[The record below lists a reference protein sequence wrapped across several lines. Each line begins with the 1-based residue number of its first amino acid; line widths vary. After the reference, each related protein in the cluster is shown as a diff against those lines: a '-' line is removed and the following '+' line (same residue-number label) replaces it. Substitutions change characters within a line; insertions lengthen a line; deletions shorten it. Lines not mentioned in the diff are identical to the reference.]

1 MRRFGPGMLVAAAFI
16 GPGTVTTASIAGANF
31 GFVLMWAL
39 LLSIIVTFVLQE
51 MSSRLG
57 IVSGLGLSEAL
68 RSSINN
74 HFLKAFLM
82 ILIVSAL
89 GIGNAAFEVGNI
101 TGAAIGLSQI
111 SSLSISSSVLIVGI
125 LVLILLGTRIFK
137 VLEQILTV
145 LVVIMSLLFLLTM
158 ITIEIDYSK
167 LLRGLFIPTVTASS
181 LLTIMALIGTT
192 VVPYNLFLHA
202 DASKRK
208 WKDQEVTQAL
218 NNSRVDTAISIGLG
232 GLITLAIM
240 STSAV
245 AFFGSSMEISSENL
259 ARQLEPILGSY
270 SSYIFNFGLFV
281 AGITS
286 AVTAPLAASIAVT
299 EALGWKND
307 PSSFRFKLVWIIILL
322 IGLLFAYFG
331 TKPLQAILFA
341 QATNALLL
349 PFLALFLFY
358 VVNNS
363 RLMGSHKNTI
373 TINMIALIIIM
384 AVVLLSSYKIF
395 LLIYQRASHT
405 WSRHSLG
412 TSCIHP

>member
-218 NNSRVDTAISIGLG
+218 NNSRADTAISIGLG

-395 LLIYQRASHT
+395 LLI
-405 WSRHSLG
+405 
-412 TSCIHP
+412 

>member
-137 VLEQILTV
+137 MLEQILTV

-167 LLRGLFIPTVTASS
+167 LLRGLLIPNATPSS

-218 NNSRVDTAISIGLG
+218 NNSRADTAISIGLG

-384 AVVLLSSYKIF
+384 AVVLHSSYKIF
-395 LLIYQRASHT
+395 LLI
-405 WSRHSLG
+405 
-412 TSCIHP
+412 

>member
-125 LVLILLGTRIFK
+125 LVLILLGTSIFK

-208 WKDQEVTQAL
+208 WEDQEVTQAL
-218 NNSRVDTAISIGLG
+218 NNSRADTAISIGLG

-395 LLIYQRASHT
+395 LLI
-405 WSRHSLG
+405 
-412 TSCIHP
+412 

>member
-74 HFLKAFLM
+74 YFLRAFLM

-111 SSLSISSSVLIVGI
+111 SNLSISSSVLIVGI

-137 VLEQILTV
+137 MLEQILTV

-167 LLRGLFIPTVTASS
+167 LLRGLLIPNATPSS

-218 NNSRVDTAISIGLG
+218 NNSRADTAISIGLG

-395 LLIYQRASHT
+395 LLI
-405 WSRHSLG
+405 
-412 TSCIHP
+412 

>member
-74 HFLKAFLM
+74 HFLKVFLM

-111 SSLSISSSVLIVGI
+111 SSLSISSSVLVVGI

-137 VLEQILTV
+137 ILEQILTV

-218 NNSRVDTAISIGLG
+218 NNSRADTAISIGLG

-322 IGLLFAYFG
+322 IGVLFAYFG

-363 RLMGSHKNTI
+363 RLMGSHKNTF

-395 LLIYQRASHT
+395 LLI
-405 WSRHSLG
+405 
-412 TSCIHP
+412 

>member
-137 VLEQILTV
+137 ILEQILTV

-218 NNSRVDTAISIGLG
+218 NNSRADTAISIGLG

-349 PFLALFLFY
+349 PVLALFLFY

-395 LLIYQRASHT
+395 LLI
-405 WSRHSLG
+405 
-412 TSCIHP
+412 

>member
-57 IVSGLGLSEAL
+57 IVSGLGLSEAM
-68 RSSINN
+68 RSSMNN

-137 VLEQILTV
+137 ILEQILTV

-208 WKDQEVTQAL
+208 WKDQELNQAL
-218 NNSRVDTAISIGLG
+218 NNSRADTAISIGLG

-307 PSSFRFKLVWIIILL
+307 PSSIRFKLVWIIILL
-322 IGLLFAYFG
+322 IGVLFAYFG

-395 LLIYQRASHT
+395 LLI
-405 WSRHSLG
+405 
-412 TSCIHP
+412 

>member
-1 MRRFGPGMLVAAAFI
+1 MKRFGPGMLVAAAFI

-74 HFLKAFLM
+74 HFLKVFLM

-111 SSLSISSSVLIVGI
+111 SNLSISSSVLIVGI

-137 VLEQILTV
+137 MLEQILTV

-158 ITIEIDYSK
+158 ITVEIDYPK
-167 LLRGLFIPTVTASS
+167 LLRGLLIPNATPSS

-322 IGLLFAYFG
+322 IGVLFAYFG

-395 LLIYQRASHT
+395 LLI
-405 WSRHSLG
+405 
-412 TSCIHP
+412 

>member
-57 IVSGLGLSEAL
+57 IISGLGLSEAL

-74 HFLKAFLM
+74 HFLKAFIM

-395 LLIYQRASHT
+395 LLI
-405 WSRHSLG
+405 
-412 TSCIHP
+412 

>member
-167 LLRGLFIPTVTASS
+167 LLRGLLIPNATPSS

-208 WKDQEVTQAL
+208 WKDQELNQAL

-322 IGLLFAYFG
+322 IGVLFAYFG

-395 LLIYQRASHT
+395 LLI
-405 WSRHSLG
+405 
-412 TSCIHP
+412 

>member
-111 SSLSISSSVLIVGI
+111 SNLSISSSVLIVGI

-137 VLEQILTV
+137 MLEQILTV

-167 LLRGLFIPTVTASS
+167 LLRGLLIPNATPSS

-208 WKDQEVTQAL
+208 WKDQELNQAL

-395 LLIYQRASHT
+395 LLI
-405 WSRHSLG
+405 
-412 TSCIHP
+412 

>member
-16 GPGTVTTASIAGANF
+16 GPGTVTAASIAGANF

-111 SSLSISSSVLIVGI
+111 GNLSTSSSVLIVGI
-125 LVLILLGTRIFK
+125 LVLTLLGTRIFK
-137 VLEQILTV
+137 MLEQILTV

-232 GLITLAIM
+232 GLITLAII

-245 AFFGSSMEISSENL
+245 AFLGSSMEISSENL

-395 LLIYQRASHT
+395 LLI
-405 WSRHSLG
+405 
-412 TSCIHP
+412 

>member
-74 HFLKAFLM
+74 HFLKVFLM

-111 SSLSISSSVLIVGI
+111 SNLSISSSVLIVGI

-137 VLEQILTV
+137 MLEQILTV

-208 WKDQEVTQAL
+208 WKDQEMTQAL

-322 IGLLFAYFG
+322 IGVLFAYFG

-395 LLIYQRASHT
+395 LLI
-405 WSRHSLG
+405 
-412 TSCIHP
+412 

>member
-125 LVLILLGTRIFK
+125 LVLILLGTHIFK

-167 LLRGLFIPTVTASS
+167 LLRGLFTPTVAASS

-218 NNSRVDTAISIGLG
+218 NNSRADTAISIGLG

-395 LLIYQRASHT
+395 LLI
-405 WSRHSLG
+405 
-412 TSCIHP
+412 

>member
-74 HFLKAFLM
+74 HFLKVFLM

-137 VLEQILTV
+137 ILEQILTV

-167 LLRGLFIPTVTASS
+167 LLRGLLIPNATPSS

-218 NNSRVDTAISIGLG
+218 NNSRADTAISIGLG

-395 LLIYQRASHT
+395 LLI
-405 WSRHSLG
+405 
-412 TSCIHP
+412 

>member
-74 HFLKAFLM
+74 HFLKVFLM

-111 SSLSISSSVLIVGI
+111 SNLSISSSVLIVGI

-137 VLEQILTV
+137 MLEQILTV

-167 LLRGLFIPTVTASS
+167 LLRGLFTPTVAASS

-218 NNSRVDTAISIGLG
+218 NNSRADTAISIGLG

-307 PSSFRFKLVWIIILL
+307 PSSIRFKLVWIIILL
-322 IGLLFAYFG
+322 IGVLFAYFG

-373 TINMIALIIIM
+373 TINIIALIIIM

-395 LLIYQRASHT
+395 LLI
-405 WSRHSLG
+405 
-412 TSCIHP
+412 

>member
-74 HFLKAFLM
+74 HFLKVFLM

-111 SSLSISSSVLIVGI
+111 GNLSISSSVLIVGI
-125 LVLILLGTRIFK
+125 LVLTLLGTRIFK
-137 VLEQILTV
+137 MLEQILTV

-322 IGLLFAYFG
+322 IGVLFAYFG

-395 LLIYQRASHT
+395 LLI
-405 WSRHSLG
+405 
-412 TSCIHP
+412 

>member
-74 HFLKAFLM
+74 HFLKVFLM

-137 VLEQILTV
+137 MLEQILTV

-322 IGLLFAYFG
+322 IGVLFAYFG

-395 LLIYQRASHT
+395 LLI
-405 WSRHSLG
+405 
-412 TSCIHP
+412 

>member
-74 HFLKAFLM
+74 HFLKVFLM

-137 VLEQILTV
+137 MLEQILTV

-208 WKDQEVTQAL
+208 WKDQELNQAL

-322 IGLLFAYFG
+322 IGVLFAYFG

-395 LLIYQRASHT
+395 LLI
-405 WSRHSLG
+405 
-412 TSCIHP
+412 

>member
-57 IVSGLGLSEAL
+57 IVSGIGLSEAL

-74 HFLKAFLM
+74 HFLKVFLM

-111 SSLSISSSVLIVGI
+111 SNLSISSSALIVGI

-137 VLEQILTV
+137 MLEQILTV

-208 WKDQEVTQAL
+208 WKDQELNQAL

-395 LLIYQRASHT
+395 LLI
-405 WSRHSLG
+405 
-412 TSCIHP
+412 

>member
-137 VLEQILTV
+137 MLEQILTV

-167 LLRGLFIPTVTASS
+167 LLRGLFIPSVAASS

-208 WKDQEVTQAL
+208 W
-218 NNSRVDTAISIGLG
+218 
-232 GLITLAIM
+232 
-240 STSAV
+240 
-245 AFFGSSMEISSENL
+245 
-259 ARQLEPILGSY
+259 
-270 SSYIFNFGLFV
+270 
-281 AGITS
+281 
-286 AVTAPLAASIAVT
+286 
-299 EALGWKND
+299 
-307 PSSFRFKLVWIIILL
+307 
-322 IGLLFAYFG
+322 
-331 TKPLQAILFA
+331 
-341 QATNALLL
+341 
-349 PFLALFLFY
+349 
-358 VVNNS
+358 
-363 RLMGSHKNTI
+363 
-373 TINMIALIIIM
+373 
-384 AVVLLSSYKIF
+384 
-395 LLIYQRASHT
+395 
-405 WSRHSLG
+405 
-412 TSCIHP
+412 

>member
-68 RSSINN
+68 RSSISN

-101 TGAAIGLSQI
+101 TGAAIGLNQI

-137 VLEQILTV
+137 ILEQILTV

-158 ITIEIDYSK
+158 ITIDIDYSK
-167 LLRGLFIPTVTASS
+167 LLRGLLIPNATPSS

-218 NNSRVDTAISIGLG
+218 NNSRADTAISIGLG

-322 IGLLFAYFG
+322 IGVLFAYFG

-395 LLIYQRASHT
+395 LLI
-405 WSRHSLG
+405 
-412 TSCIHP
+412 

>member
-111 SSLSISSSVLIVGI
+111 SNLSISNSVLVVGI

-137 VLEQILTV
+137 MLEQILTV

-322 IGLLFAYFG
+322 IGVLFAYFG

-395 LLIYQRASHT
+395 LLI
-405 WSRHSLG
+405 
-412 TSCIHP
+412 

>member
-74 HFLKAFLM
+74 HFLKVFLM

-137 VLEQILTV
+137 ILEQILTV

-208 WKDQEVTQAL
+208 WKDQELNQAL
-218 NNSRVDTAISIGLG
+218 NNSRADTAISIGLG

-395 LLIYQRASHT
+395 LLI
-405 WSRHSLG
+405 
-412 TSCIHP
+412 

>member
-74 HFLKAFLM
+74 HFLKVFLM

-137 VLEQILTV
+137 MLEQILTV

-167 LLRGLFIPTVTASS
+167 LLRGLLIPNATPSS

-307 PSSFRFKLVWIIILL
+307 PSSIRFKLVWIIILL
-322 IGLLFAYFG
+322 IGVLFAYFG

-395 LLIYQRASHT
+395 LLI
-405 WSRHSLG
+405 
-412 TSCIHP
+412 

>member
-111 SSLSISSSVLIVGI
+111 SNLSISSSVLIIGI

-137 VLEQILTV
+137 MLEQILTV

-322 IGLLFAYFG
+322 IGVLFAYFG

-395 LLIYQRASHT
+395 LLI
-405 WSRHSLG
+405 
-412 TSCIHP
+412 

>member
-1 MRRFGPGMLVAAAFI
+1 MKRFGPGMLVAAAFI

-111 SSLSISSSVLIVGI
+111 GNLSISSSVLIVGI

-137 VLEQILTV
+137 MLEQILTV

-167 LLRGLFIPTVTASS
+167 LLRGLFIPTVTTSS

-208 WKDQEVTQAL
+208 WKDEEVAQAL

-322 IGLLFAYFG
+322 IGVLFAYFG

-395 LLIYQRASHT
+395 LLI
-405 WSRHSLG
+405 
-412 TSCIHP
+412 

>member
-74 HFLKAFLM
+74 YFLKVFLM

-111 SSLSISSSVLIVGI
+111 SNLSISSSVLIVGI

-137 VLEQILTV
+137 MLEQILTV

-307 PSSFRFKLVWIIILL
+307 PSSIRFKLVWIIILL
-322 IGLLFAYFG
+322 IGVLFAYFG

-395 LLIYQRASHT
+395 LLI
-405 WSRHSLG
+405 
-412 TSCIHP
+412 

>member
-125 LVLILLGTRIFK
+125 LVIILLGTRIFK
-137 VLEQILTV
+137 ILEQILTV

-167 LLRGLFIPTVTASS
+167 LLRGLFTPTLAASS

-218 NNSRVDTAISIGLG
+218 NNSRADTAISIGLG

-286 AVTAPLAASIAVT
+286 AVSAPLAASIAVT

-322 IGLLFAYFG
+322 IGLFFAYFG

-363 RLMGSHKNTI
+363 RLMGSHKNTT

-395 LLIYQRASHT
+395 LLI
-405 WSRHSLG
+405 
-412 TSCIHP
+412 

>member
-137 VLEQILTV
+137 MLEQILTV

-218 NNSRVDTAISIGLG
+218 NNSRADTAISIGLG

-322 IGLLFAYFG
+322 IGVLLAYFG

-395 LLIYQRASHT
+395 LLI
-405 WSRHSLG
+405 
-412 TSCIHP
+412 

>member
-137 VLEQILTV
+137 MLEQILTV

-192 VVPYNLFLHA
+192 VVPYNLFLHE

-322 IGLLFAYFG
+322 IGVLFAYFG

-363 RLMGSHKNTI
+363 GLMGSYKNTI
-373 TINMIALIIIM
+373 TINMIALMIIM

-395 LLIYQRASHT
+395 LLI
-405 WSRHSLG
+405 
-412 TSCIHP
+412 

>member
-111 SSLSISSSVLIVGI
+111 SNLSISSSVLIVGI
-125 LVLILLGTRIFK
+125 LVLIFLGTRIFK
-137 VLEQILTV
+137 MLEQILTV

-167 LLRGLFIPTVTASS
+167 LLRGLLIPNATPSS

-208 WKDQEVTQAL
+208 WKDQELNQAL

-384 AVVLLSSYKIF
+384 AVV
-395 LLIYQRASHT
+395 
-405 WSRHSLG
+405 
-412 TSCIHP
+412 

>member
-137 VLEQILTV
+137 MLEQILTV

-167 LLRGLFIPTVTASS
+167 LLRGLLIPNATPSS

-208 WKDQEVTQAL
+208 WKDQELNQAL

-395 LLIYQRASHT
+395 LLI
-405 WSRHSLG
+405 
-412 TSCIHP
+412 

>member
-74 HFLKAFLM
+74 HFLKVFLM

-137 VLEQILTV
+137 MLEQILTV

-167 LLRGLFIPTVTASS
+167 LLRGLLIPNATPSS

-208 WKDQEVTQAL
+208 WKDQELNQAL

-322 IGLLFAYFG
+322 IGVLFAYFG

-395 LLIYQRASHT
+395 LLI
-405 WSRHSLG
+405 
-412 TSCIHP
+412 

>member
-89 GIGNAAFEVGNI
+89 GIGNVAFEVGNI

-137 VLEQILTV
+137 ILEQILTV

-218 NNSRVDTAISIGLG
+218 NNSRADTAISIGLG

-307 PSSFRFKLVWIIILL
+307 SSAFRFKLVWIIILL

-395 LLIYQRASHT
+395 LLI
-405 WSRHSLG
+405 
-412 TSCIHP
+412 

>member
-74 HFLKAFLM
+74 HFLKVFLM

-111 SSLSISSSVLIVGI
+111 SNLSISSSVLIVGI

-137 VLEQILTV
+137 MLEQILTV

-167 LLRGLFIPTVTASS
+167 LLRGLFIPTVAASS

-208 WKDQEVTQAL
+208 WKDQELNQAL

-322 IGLLFAYFG
+322 IGVLFAYFG

-395 LLIYQRASHT
+395 LLI
-405 WSRHSLG
+405 
-412 TSCIHP
+412 

>member
-16 GPGTVTTASIAGANF
+16 GPGSVTTASIAGANF

-111 SSLSISSSVLIVGI
+111 SNLSISSSVLIVGI

-137 VLEQILTV
+137 MLEQILTV

-167 LLRGLFIPTVTASS
+167 LLRGLLIPNATPSS

-322 IGLLFAYFG
+322 IGVLFAYFG

-395 LLIYQRASHT
+395 LLI
-405 WSRHSLG
+405 
-412 TSCIHP
+412 

>member
-111 SSLSISSSVLIVGI
+111 SNLSISSSVLIVGI

-137 VLEQILTV
+137 MLEQILTV

-167 LLRGLFIPTVTASS
+167 LLRGLFTPTVAASS

-208 WKDQEVTQAL
+208 WKDQELNQAL
-218 NNSRVDTAISIGLG
+218 NNSRADTAISIGLG

-395 LLIYQRASHT
+395 LLI
-405 WSRHSLG
+405 
-412 TSCIHP
+412 

>member
-218 NNSRVDTAISIGLG
+218 NNSRADTAISIGLG

-322 IGLLFAYFG
+322 IGLLFAYSG

-395 LLIYQRASHT
+395 LLI
-405 WSRHSLG
+405 
-412 TSCIHP
+412 

>member
-137 VLEQILTV
+137 ILEQILTV
-145 LVVIMSLLFLLTM
+145 LVVIMSLLFLLTL

-218 NNSRVDTAISIGLG
+218 NNSRADTAISVGLG

-395 LLIYQRASHT
+395 LLI
-405 WSRHSLG
+405 
-412 TSCIHP
+412 